1 MYRRNTFPHGQTKL
15 LGAALILGILTCI
28 PQIFITNIYI
38 FSFLRFLTG
47 LSIAALLPAAQA
59 IITLETD
66 HKSLGRIFSY
76 NQTFQALGNVLGMTL
91 SSIISAY
98 LGYSQIFWLVVILEI
113 IGLSLVPGTRQHTVN
128 QTSNKVS
135 S

>member
-1 MYRRNTFPHGQTKL
+1 
-15 LGAALILGILTCI
+15 
-28 PQIFITNIYI
+28 
-38 FSFLRFLTG
+38 
-47 LSIAALLPAAQA
+47 
-59 IITLETD
+59 
-66 HKSLGRIFSY
+66 
-76 NQTFQALGNVLGMTL
+76 MTL